1 MDICL
6 EFRYVPA
13 ALEIQYNKSIE
24 TQIIAISSFSFVSEH
39 IKVRSMSAAYR
50 KIVIPAVAFAAL
62 LAVFDYAPV
71 SYLVNSAHAETGIG
85 KDVFK
90 VVVSVFGAN
99 KEIGDIL
106 ALVTVNENSKAKLF
120 DLHSMSP
127 VAINSTSTQNEN
139 VVEFVATFPKVAVN
153 TGDVYRSC
161 VITPNT
167 MHQYCEEGS
176 NSPAKRPEFVDISL
190 DKVKKSDSEKK
201 DDS

>member
-1 MDICL
+1 
-6 EFRYVPA
+6 
-13 ALEIQYNKSIE
+13 
-24 TQIIAISSFSFVSEH
+24 
-39 IKVRSMSAAYR
+39 MSAAYR
-50 KIVIPAVAFAAL
+50 KIVIPTVAFAAL

-71 SYLVNSAHAETGIG
+71 SYLVNNANAETGIG

-120 DLHSMSP
+120 NLHSMSL
-127 VAINSTSTQNEN
+127 VANNTNSTNSTQNEN

-153 TGDVYRSC
+153 TGDLYRSC

-190 DKVKKSDSEKK
+190 DKEKKSDAEKK
-201 DDS
+201 IKLKDAS

>member
-1 MDICL
+1 MS
-6 EFRYVPA
+6 EF
-13 ALEIQYNKSIE
+13 IKTKS
-24 TQIIAISSFSFVSEH
+24 VS
-39 IKVRSMSAAYR
+39 VACR
-50 KIVIPAVAFAAL
+50 KIVIPAIAFAAL

-71 SYLVNSAHAETGIG
+71 SYLVNNAHAETGIG

-106 ALVTVNENSKAKLF
+106 ALVTVNENTRAKLF
-120 DLHSMSP
+120 DVHSMSLDTT
-127 VAINSTSTQNEN
+127 NTTSEQNDN
-139 VVEFVATFPKVAVN
+139 VIEFVATFPNVIVN
-153 TGDVYRSC
+153 TGDDFRSC

-190 DKVKKSDSEKK
+190 DKELKLAGSVEKTK
-201 DDS
+201 

>member
-1 MDICL
+1 
-6 EFRYVPA
+6 
-13 ALEIQYNKSIE
+13 
-24 TQIIAISSFSFVSEH
+24 
-39 IKVRSMSAAYR
+39 MSAPYR
-50 KIVIPAVAFAAL
+50 KIVIPTVAFAAL

-71 SYLVNSAHAETGIG
+71 SYLVNNANAETGIG

-120 DLHSMSP
+120 NLHSMSL
-127 VAINSTSTQNEN
+127 VANNTNSTNSTQNEN

-153 TGDVYRSC
+153 TGDLYKSC

-201 DDS
+201 DAS